1 LEIGAA
7 AEVDVLEKNY
17 DEFINK
23 TKQLFPNID
32 ANLLVKAL
40 SIERKWPKERLRFY
54 LTITYK
60 NGIDT
65 DMKDRH
71 IYSLTKRLPEHH
83 SYNGNEVYQV
93 DPLMTLETLKKIAE
107 DRDIILIS
115 GDVSLEPY

>member
-1 LEIGAA
+1 MRVA
-7 AEVDVLEKNY
+7 AEVDILEKNY

-23 TKQLFPNID
+23 TRQLFPNID
-32 ANLLVKAL
+32 ANLVVKVL

-60 NGIDT
+60 KGIDT
-65 DMKDRH
+65 DTKERH

-83 SYNGNEVYQV
+83 SYNGNEVYQL

-107 DRDIILIS
+107 DQDIILIS